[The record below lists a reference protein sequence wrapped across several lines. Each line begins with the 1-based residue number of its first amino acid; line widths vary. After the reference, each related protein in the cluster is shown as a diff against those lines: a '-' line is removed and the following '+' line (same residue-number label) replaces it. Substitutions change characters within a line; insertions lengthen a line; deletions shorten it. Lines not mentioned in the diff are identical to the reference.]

1 MNLWGGI
8 LGTLMSFFFLAFLL
22 FANHCFLILGR
33 GEKTSKEKLNRLPGH
48 QIASTKQHSDDLH
61 VNKSETYEL
70 NFSQNTHGLKKG
82 EVLRKCVLG
91 FAEPMTFEK
100 NSMRH
105 WTNTKHGLAHPCL
118 ILTSQ
123 FNGKSI
129 YHMPKYEP
137 PLVHSSTLN
146 CLQFN
151 FFPIRSSKIASHFK
165 EMKILAFS
173 HRVGLHQTI
182 LEHTRD
188 HVTLRT
194 VTLRWSSLMELTHS
208 RRKAS
213 FLGNQHQCQLS
224 G

>member
-1 MNLWGGI
+1 M
-8 LGTLMSFFFLAFLL
+8 
-22 FANHCFLILGR
+22 CF
-33 GEKTSKEKLNRLPGH
+33 
-48 QIASTKQHSDDLH
+48 
-61 VNKSETYEL
+61 
-70 NFSQNTHGLKKG
+70 
-82 EVLRKCVLG
+82 G
-91 FAEPMTFEK
+91 FCWAHDIWK

-118 ILTSQ
+118 ILASQ

-151 FFPIRSSKIASHFK
+151 FFPIRSSKVASHFK

-173 HRVGLHQTI
+173 HPVGLHQTI
-182 LEHTRD
+182 LESTRD

-194 VTLRWSSLMELTHS
+194 VTLRWPSLMELTHS

-213 FLGNQHQCQLS
+213 FLGNQHQCQLFWLNRS
-224 G
+224 QNPMAVKMEEHEPYCGSTVPS